1 MVFFP
6 RPATKCVQAAL
17 KKKTWK
23 NQGKSTCSMYQRT
36 KKEQIMQTRLPPAI
50 EPGLPENFIMEKQI
64 HLRKNQISDSM
75 CVYLCV
81 CVCVSLHHTSP
92 CQEKQP
98 PFPSPAM
105 ESVLQPCCSFDDA
118 RGHTFTL
125 QGTKKKIPPN
135 WKGTVIFPT
144 AFFDIFG
151 WDMLC
156 SREGR
161 YPLLPTFITQD
172 FRKPFKSFLQ
182 KNKMRPKLGRKKHPS
197 IPTVSTKLPVA

>member
-81 CVCVSLHHTSP
+81 CVCFFTSYFSLPRKTAPIPLSCNGICASALLFIRRRTRSHFYP
-92 CQEKQP
+92 PGNEK
-98 PFPSPAM
+98 
-105 ESVLQPCCSFDDA
+105 
-118 RGHTFTL
+118 
-125 QGTKKKIPPN
+125 K
-135 WKGTVIFPT
+135 
-144 AFFDIFG
+144 
-151 WDMLC
+151 
-156 SREGR
+156 
-161 YPLLPTFITQD
+161 YP
-172 FRKPFKSFLQ
+172 
-182 KNKMRPKLGRKKHPS
+182 
-197 IPTVSTKLPVA
+197 TKLERNGHLPNCIF